1 MCEEKLEKKKKERKR
16 EMEEEEKRCIRVNKF
31 FFLCRDVNRCNALA
45 YVILR
50 CSVVRVIARDAR
62 ARVFL
67 RYV

>member
-16 EMEEEEKRCIRVNKF
+16 EMEEEEKRCIRVNK